1 MCDDNFQSHH
11 GCDGVNAGLQIRRSR
26 SWGLGAGWVI
36 VIDDKVSQDDSDI

>member
-11 GCDGVNAGLQIRRSR
+11 GCDGSECRTADKEVKK
-26 SWGLGAGWVI
+26 LGPGVGWVI